1 MNKIFKLITSIS
13 FLFFSINAALSEE
26 NFFNEALKMYQNEK
40 YEDARFMLERN
51 IVFNPKD
58 AKSYL
63 YLAKIYNHEEDQNKE
78 EYNLETTLLIEPNNE
93 EAILML
99 MKIAL
104 KKSNYSKVNDLSQT
118 FIKVC
123 KKLCDENNEIQK
135 SLKNIEPATMSLDQ
149 NLNKILIIDF
159 GSQFTQLIARRIRE
173 LGVFSEIVSH
183 KKIKI
188 KHIDKSIKGIILSGG
203 PLNVYEINKYSFDKK
218 IINLSI
224 PILGICFGH
233 QILSKLNGG
242 RVKQSKHRE
251 FGLANIYKKNESL
264 LIKNFFNKQKSKKVW
279 MSHADQVSKLPKN
292 FKVIASSTNSKF
304 AIVENKLNKFYG
316 IQFHPEVTHTENGK
330 KLISNFIFLICKIKR
345 NWSSK
350 DQKIQ
355 LIKEVKDQVGSEKVI
370 CALSGGVDSSVVAQL
385 LNKAIGK
392 KLYCIFVNTGLLR
405 KNEEVQVVQTFK
417 KRLKINLIYV
427 NAEKEFLKKLH
438 NVSDPEKKRKII
450 GNLFIK
456 IFERYAKKIKNVKF
470 LAQGTLYPDLIE
482 SRSVTGSQ
490 TSKIKSH
497 HNVGGLPKKMKLK
510 LVEPLKFLFK
520 DEVRKLGLELNLNK
534 DIISRHPFPGPG
546 LAIRMP
552 GLITNEKI
560 KILKEADYY
569 FIQALRDHGLY
580 HKIWQAY
587 AALLPV
593 KTVGVMGDN
602 RTYEY
607 LCLLRAITSEDG
619 MTADFYE
626 FKKSFMET
634 ISNKIV
640 NSIRGIN
647 RVVYDITSKP
657 PSTIELE

>member
-1 MNKIFKLITSIS
+1 
-13 FLFFSINAALSEE
+13 
-26 NFFNEALKMYQNEK
+26 
-40 YEDARFMLERN
+40 
-51 IVFNPKD
+51 
-58 AKSYL
+58 
-63 YLAKIYNHEEDQNKE
+63 
-78 EYNLETTLLIEPNNE
+78 
-93 EAILML
+93 
-99 MKIAL
+99 
-104 KKSNYSKVNDLSQT
+104 
-118 FIKVC
+118 
-123 KKLCDENNEIQK
+123 
-135 SLKNIEPATMSLDQ
+135 MSLDK

-173 LGVFSEIVSH
+173 SGVYSEIISH
-183 KKIKI
+183 KKVKN
-188 KHIDKSIKGIILSGG
+188 KNIDNSIKGIILSGG
-203 PLNVYEINKYSFDKK
+203 PLNVYQINKYSFDKR
-218 IINLSI
+218 IIENQI
-224 PILGICFGH
+224 PVLGICFGH

-242 RVKQSKHRE
+242 RVKQSKYRE
-251 FGLANIYKKNESL
+251 FGLANIRKKRESIL
-264 LIKNFFNKQKSKKVW
+264 TKNFFNKKNINKVW

-292 FKVIASSTNSKF
+292 FNVIASSQNSKF
-304 AIVENKLNKFYG
+304 AIIENKKKNFYG
-316 IQFHPEVTHTENGK
+316 VQFHPEVTHTENGK
-330 KLISNFIFLICKIKR
+330 KLINNFIFLICKIKR

-350 DQKIQ
+350 DQKIK
-355 LIKEVKDQVGSEKVI
+355 LIKDVQNLVGKNKVI

-392 KLYCIFVNTGLLR
+392 KLFCIFVNTGLLR
-405 KNEEVQVVQTFK
+405 KNEEIQVVKTFK
-417 KRLKINLIYV
+417 KKLKINLIYV
-427 NAEKEFLKKLH
+427 NAENEFLRKLK

-456 IFERYAKKIKNVKF
+456 IFERYAKRIKNVKF

-482 SRSVTGSQ
+482 SKSVTGSQ

-520 DEVRKLGLELNLNK
+520 DEVRKLGLELKLSK
-534 DIISRHPFPGPG
+534 EIISRHPFPGPG

-552 GLITNEKI
+552 GIITKEKI
-560 KILKEADYY
+560 KILKEADNY
-569 FIQALRDHGLY
+569 FIQALREHNLY
-580 HKIWQAY
+580 NKIWQAY

-619 MTADFYE
+619 MTADFYD
-626 FKKSFMET
+626 FKKSFIQM

-640 NSIRGIN
+640 NSIRGVN
-647 RVVYDITSKP
+647 RVVYDVTSKP

>member
-1 MNKIFKLITSIS
+1 
-13 FLFFSINAALSEE
+13 
-26 NFFNEALKMYQNEK
+26 
-40 YEDARFMLERN
+40 
-51 IVFNPKD
+51 
-58 AKSYL
+58 
-63 YLAKIYNHEEDQNKE
+63 
-78 EYNLETTLLIEPNNE
+78 
-93 EAILML
+93 
-99 MKIAL
+99 
-104 KKSNYSKVNDLSQT
+104 
-118 FIKVC
+118 
-123 KKLCDENNEIQK
+123 
-135 SLKNIEPATMSLDQ
+135 MSLDQ
-149 NLNKILIIDF
+149 NLGKILIVDF
-159 GSQFTQLIARRIRE
+159 GSQFTQLIARRVRE
-173 LGVFSEIVSH
+173 IGVFSEIISH
-183 KKIKI
+183 KKIKL
-188 KHIDKSIKGIILSGG
+188 KNIDGTIKGIILSGG
-203 PLNVYEINKYSFDKK
+203 PLNVYQINKYSFDRK
-218 IINLSI
+218 ILQLNI

-242 RVKQSKHRE
+242 KVKQSKHRE
-251 FGLANIYKKNESL
+251 FGLANIYKKNSSL
-264 LIKNFFNKQKSKKVW
+264 LTSNFFKKSNTKKVW
-279 MSHADQVSKLPKN
+279 MSHADQVSKIPKN
-292 FKVIASSTNSKF
+292 FKVVASSTNSKY
-304 AIVENKLNKFYG
+304 AIVEDKIKKFYG
-316 IQFHPEVTHTENGK
+316 VQFHPEVTHTEDGK
-330 KLISNFIFLICKIKR
+330 KLISNFVFLICKMRK

-350 DQKIQ
+350 DQKLQ
-355 LIKEVKDQVGSEKVI
+355 LIKDVRSQVGSNKVI

-482 SRSVTGSQ
+482 SKSVTGSQ

-497 HNVGGLPKKMKLK
+497 HNVGGLPKRMKLK

-520 DEVRKLGLELNLNK
+520 DEVRKLGLELNLSHE
-534 DIISRHPFPGPG
+534 IISRHPFPGPG

-552 GLITNEKI
+552 GVITNEKI
-560 KILKEADYY
+560 KILKEADHY
-569 FIQALRDHGLY
+569 FIQALRKHGLY

-626 FKKSFMET
+626 FKKSFMEI
-634 ISNKIV
+634 ISNQIV

>member
-1 MNKIFKLITSIS
+1 
-13 FLFFSINAALSEE
+13 
-26 NFFNEALKMYQNEK
+26 
-40 YEDARFMLERN
+40 
-51 IVFNPKD
+51 
-58 AKSYL
+58 
-63 YLAKIYNHEEDQNKE
+63 
-78 EYNLETTLLIEPNNE
+78 
-93 EAILML
+93 
-99 MKIAL
+99 
-104 KKSNYSKVNDLSQT
+104 
-118 FIKVC
+118 
-123 KKLCDENNEIQK
+123 
-135 SLKNIEPATMSLDQ
+135 MSLDQ

-159 GSQFTQLIARRIRE
+159 GSQFTQLIARRVRE

-183 KKIKI
+183 KKIKLKDI
-188 KHIDKSIKGIILSGG
+188 NYSIKGIVLSGG
-203 PLNVYEINKYSFDKK
+203 PLNVYQIKKYSFDKK
-218 IINLSI
+218 ILQLDV
-224 PILGICFGH
+224 PVLGICFGH

-251 FGLANIYKKNESL
+251 FGLANVYKKNDSL
-264 LIKNFFNKQKSKKVW
+264 LTTNFFGNKQSKQVW

-292 FKVIASSTNSKF
+292 FKVVASSTNSKF
-304 AIVENKLNKFYG
+304 AIVEDKINKYYG
-316 IQFHPEVTHTENGK
+316 VQFHPEVTHTDNGK
-330 KLISNFIFLICKIKR
+330 ILISNFIFLICKIKK
-345 NWSSK
+345 NWSAK
-350 DQKIQ
+350 NQKIK
-355 LIKEVKDQVGSEKVI
+355 LIGEVKSQVGNEKVI

-405 KNEEVQVVQTFK
+405 KNEEEQVIATFK
-417 KRLKINLIYV
+417 KKLKINLIYV
-427 NAEKEFLKKLH
+427 NAEKEFIKNLK
-438 NVSDPEKKRKII
+438 NISDPEKKRKII
-450 GNLFIK
+450 GKLFIK

-482 SRSVTGSQ
+482 SKSVTGSE

-520 DEVRKLGLELNLNK
+520 DEVRKLGLELNLGK

-546 LAIRMP
+546 LAIRIP
-552 GLITNEKI
+552 GAITVEKI
-560 KILKEADYY
+560 KILKEADFY
-569 FIQALRDHGLY
+569 FIKAIKDHGLY
-580 HKIWQAY
+580 NKIWQAY

-607 LCLLRAITSEDG
+607 VCLLRAITSEDG
-619 MTADFYE
+619 MTADFFD
-626 FKKSFMET
+626 FKKSFIQM

-647 RVVYDITSKP
+647 RVVYDVTSKP

>member
-1 MNKIFKLITSIS
+1 
-13 FLFFSINAALSEE
+13 
-26 NFFNEALKMYQNEK
+26 
-40 YEDARFMLERN
+40 
-51 IVFNPKD
+51 
-58 AKSYL
+58 
-63 YLAKIYNHEEDQNKE
+63 
-78 EYNLETTLLIEPNNE
+78 
-93 EAILML
+93 
-99 MKIAL
+99 
-104 KKSNYSKVNDLSQT
+104 
-118 FIKVC
+118 
-123 KKLCDENNEIQK
+123 
-135 SLKNIEPATMSLDQ
+135 MSLDQ
-149 NLNKILIIDF
+149 NLFKIIIIDF

-173 LGVFSEIVSH
+173 LGVFSEIISH
-183 KKIKI
+183 KKIKN
-188 KHIDKSIKGIILSGG
+188 KDIDSSIRGIILSGG
-203 PLNVYEINKYSFDKK
+203 PLNVYQINKYSFDKK
-218 IINLSI
+218 IINLNI

-251 FGLANIYKKNESL
+251 FGLANIYKKSESL
-264 LIKNFFNKQKSKKVW
+264 LTKNFFNKKKSKRVW
-279 MSHADQVSKLPKN
+279 MSHADQVSKLPRD
-292 FKVIASSTNSKF
+292 FKVVASSTNSKF
-304 AIVENKLNKFYG
+304 AIVENKQKKFYG

-330 KLISNFIFLICKIKR
+330 KLISNFIFLVCKMKR
-345 NWSSK
+345 NWSPK

-355 LIKEVKDQVGSEKVI
+355 LIKEVKNQVGSQKVI

-385 LNKAIGK
+385 LNKAIGN

-405 KNEEVQVVQTFK
+405 KNEELQVIQTFK
-417 KRLKINLIYV
+417 KRLKMNLIYV

-456 IFERYAKKIKNVKF
+456 IFERYAKKIKDVKF

-482 SRSVTGSQ
+482 SKSVTGSQ

-497 HNVGGLPKKMKLK
+497 HNVGGLPKKMNLK

-520 DEVRKLGLELNLNK
+520 DEVRKLGLELNLSK

-552 GLITNEKI
+552 GVITNEKI

-626 FKKSFMET
+626 FKKSFMQT

-647 RVVYDITSKP
+647 RVVYDVTSKP

>member
-1 MNKIFKLITSIS
+1 
-13 FLFFSINAALSEE
+13 
-26 NFFNEALKMYQNEK
+26 
-40 YEDARFMLERN
+40 
-51 IVFNPKD
+51 
-58 AKSYL
+58 
-63 YLAKIYNHEEDQNKE
+63 
-78 EYNLETTLLIEPNNE
+78 
-93 EAILML
+93 
-99 MKIAL
+99 
-104 KKSNYSKVNDLSQT
+104 
-118 FIKVC
+118 
-123 KKLCDENNEIQK
+123 
-135 SLKNIEPATMSLDQ
+135 MSLDQ
-149 NLNKILIIDF
+149 DLNKILIIDF

-173 LGVFSEIVSH
+173 LGVFSEIISH

-188 KHIDKSIKGIILSGG
+188 KDVDGSIKGIILSGG
-203 PLNVYEINKYSFDKK
+203 PLNVYQINKYSFDKK
-218 IINLSI
+218 IINLDI

-242 RVKQSKHRE
+242 KVKQSKQRE
-251 FGLANIYKKNESL
+251 FGLANIYKKNASL
-264 LIKNFFNKQKSKKVW
+264 LTKNFFNKQKFKKVW

-292 FKVIASSTNSKF
+292 FKVVASSTNSKF
-304 AIVENKLNKFYG
+304 AIVENKLKNFYG

-350 DQKIQ
+350 DQKIK
-355 LIKEVKDQVGSEKVI
+355 LINEVKDQVRSEKVI

-405 KNEEVQVVQTFK
+405 KNEEIQVVHTFK
-417 KRLKINLIYV
+417 KRLKMNLIYV

-482 SRSVTGSQ
+482 SKSVTGSQ

-497 HNVGGLPKKMKLK
+497 HNVGGLPKKMKLT

-520 DEVRKLGLELNLNK
+520 DEVRKLGLELNLSK

-569 FIQALRDHGLY
+569 FIQALKDHGLY

-626 FKKSFMET
+626 FNKSFMQT

-640 NSIRGIN
+640 NNIRGIN
-647 RVVYDITSKP
+647 RVVYDVTSKP

>member
-1 MNKIFKLITSIS
+1 
-13 FLFFSINAALSEE
+13 
-26 NFFNEALKMYQNEK
+26 
-40 YEDARFMLERN
+40 
-51 IVFNPKD
+51 
-58 AKSYL
+58 
-63 YLAKIYNHEEDQNKE
+63 
-78 EYNLETTLLIEPNNE
+78 
-93 EAILML
+93 
-99 MKIAL
+99 
-104 KKSNYSKVNDLSQT
+104 
-118 FIKVC
+118 
-123 KKLCDENNEIQK
+123 
-135 SLKNIEPATMSLDQ
+135 MSLDQ
-149 NLNKILIIDF
+149 NLDKILIIDF

-173 LGVFSEIVSH
+173 LGVFSEIISH
-183 KKIKI
+183 KKIKL
-188 KHIDKSIKGIILSGG
+188 KDIDQTIKGIILSGG
-203 PLNVYEINKYSFDKK
+203 PLNVYQINKYSFDKK
-218 IINLSI
+218 IISLNI

-251 FGLANIYKKNESL
+251 FGLANIYKKNESP
-264 LIKNFFNKQKSKKVW
+264 LISNFFNKQKSKRVW

-304 AIVENKLNKFYG
+304 AIVENKLKKFYG
-316 IQFHPEVTHTENGK
+316 VQFHPEVTHTENGK
-330 KLISNFIFLICKIKR
+330 KLISNFIFFICKIKR

-417 KRLKINLIYV
+417 KHLKMNLIYI
-427 NAEKEFLKKLH
+427 NAEKEFLKKL
-438 NVSDPEKKRKII
+438 NNISDPEKKRKII

-456 IFERYAKKIKNVKF
+456 IFERYAKKIQNVKF

-482 SRSVTGSQ
+482 SKSVTGSQ

-520 DEVRKLGLELNLNK
+520 DEVRKLGLELNLSK

-552 GLITNEKI
+552 GMITNDKI

-569 FIQALRDHGLY
+569 FIQALKDHGLY

-634 ISNKIV
+634 ISNQIV

>member
-1 MNKIFKLITSIS
+1 
-13 FLFFSINAALSEE
+13 
-26 NFFNEALKMYQNEK
+26 
-40 YEDARFMLERN
+40 
-51 IVFNPKD
+51 
-58 AKSYL
+58 
-63 YLAKIYNHEEDQNKE
+63 
-78 EYNLETTLLIEPNNE
+78 
-93 EAILML
+93 
-99 MKIAL
+99 
-104 KKSNYSKVNDLSQT
+104 
-118 FIKVC
+118 
-123 KKLCDENNEIQK
+123 
-135 SLKNIEPATMSLDQ
+135 MSLDQ

-183 KKIKI
+183 KKIKL
-188 KHIDKSIKGIILSGG
+188 KDIDKTIKGIILSGG
-203 PLNVYEINKYSFDKK
+203 PLNVYQINKYSFDKK
-218 IINLSI
+218 IINLNI

-279 MSHADQVSKLPKN
+279 MSHADQVSRLPKN

-304 AIVENKLNKFYG
+304 AIVENKLKNFYG

-350 DQKIQ
+350 DQKFQ
-355 LIKEVKDQVGSEKVI
+355 LIKEVKDQVGSKKVI

-417 KRLKINLIYV
+417 KRLKMNLIYV

-438 NVSDPEKKRKII
+438 NVLDPEKKRKII

-482 SRSVTGSQ
+482 SKSVTGSQ

-520 DEVRKLGLELNLNK
+520 DEVRKLGLELNLSK

-552 GLITNEKI
+552 GLITNDKI

-634 ISNKIV
+634 ISNQIV